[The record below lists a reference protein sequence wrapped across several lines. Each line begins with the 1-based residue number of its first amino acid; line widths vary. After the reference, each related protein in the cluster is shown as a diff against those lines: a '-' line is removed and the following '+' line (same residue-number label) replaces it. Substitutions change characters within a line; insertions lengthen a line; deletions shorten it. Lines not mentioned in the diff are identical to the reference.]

1 MTALNAFK
9 STLSKDDSDVSK
21 WELERELRYRIL
33 ASLARC
39 ELEIMHRVKPP
50 LSIDERSKHYENA
63 KHYAIQACKQKH
75 GNRENCTCEILR
87 LVKREQQGIH

>member
-21 WELERELRYRIL
+21 WELERDYVTGL

-39 ELEIMHRVKPP
+39 ELEI
-50 LSIDERSKHYENA
+50 STE
-63 KHYAIQACKQKH
+63 
-75 GNRENCTCEILR
+75 
-87 LVKREQQGIH
+87 